1 MCILFGQRSYMINI
15 TRNSQIIKPSTA
27 DKFTSRR
34 STKSAVVTT
43 ANLPTVKDITGKST
57 IEVDV
62 VYVKSRQAKLVK
74 NKLESLGFLEK
85 RCKLV
90 KVEHDLIAVPVKE
103 KFNIDGTRD
112 ETLSN
117 LIIRSGR
124 EKVPFS
130 SSAMSKLKQTK
141 RL

>member
-43 ANLPTVKDITGKST
+43 ANLPVKDITGKST

-85 RCKLV
+85 KCKLV

>member
-43 ANLPTVKDITGKST
+43 ANLPVKDITGKST

>member
-1 MCILFGQRSYMINI
+1 MINI

-43 ANLPTVKDITGKST
+43 ANLPVKDITGKST

-85 RCKLV
+85 KCKLV

>member
-1 MCILFGQRSYMINI
+1 MINI

-43 ANLPTVKDITGKST
+43 ANLPVKDITGKST

>member
-1 MCILFGQRSYMINI
+1 MCILFGQRSYMINL

-43 ANLPTVKDITGKST
+43 ANLPVKDITGKST
-57 IEVDV
+57 KEVDV

-85 RCKLV
+85 KCKLV

-103 KFNIDGTRD
+103 KFNIDGARD